1 MSSSCIVIAT
11 NRKYNQFIANSLAN
25 ELSARVILISEEA
38 DLTCQNLSSIN
49 PDWVFVLHW
58 SRIIPEEVYT
68 NFRVVIFHM
77 TDLPFGRGGSPLQ
90 NLILRGYED
99 TVISAIQCVKEIDAG
114 SVYLKERLN
123 LNGTADEILIRASK
137 IIKKMIVKIV
147 QENPTPFPQV
157 GEVSVFKRRQ
167 PHQSKIDF
175 HEVRT
180 LEQFYDY
187 IRMLDGEGYPNAFVE
202 VGNFRISFH
211 SPHLRPSFV
220 ESQVKIELIHES
232 EDDSQ

>member
-1 MSSSCIVIAT
+1 MRNQSVIILT
-11 NRKYNQFIANSLAN
+11 NRKRN
-25 ELSARVILISEEA
+25 EFLVDSISKKLSVKTYLIKAPEQ
-38 DLTCQNLSSIN
+38 LNLKNIEQLN
-49 PDWVFVLHW
+49 PAWIFVPHW
-58 SRIIPEEVYT
+58 SSTIPEEIYS

-90 NLILRGYED
+90 NLILRGFED

-114 SVYLKERLN
+114 PVYLKERLN
-123 LNGTADEILIRASK
+123 LNGTADEILLRASK
-137 IIKKMIVKIV
+137 IIENMIVTII
-147 QENPTPFPQV
+147 QENPTPSPQV

-175 HEVRT
+175 HEVKN

-202 VGNFRISFH
+202 IGNFRISFH
-211 SPHLRPSFV
+211 SPHLRSGFV
-220 ESQVKIELIHES
+220 ESQVKIELIHQCE
-232 EDDSQ
+232 EEGQ